1 MDVTILFYKGAA
13 EKTFHNIINVYSK
26 DDMFCMRDDEGY
38 ILKIP
43 LMHILYVKHKHGEH
57 IGSGGYINKKPKTS
71 ESEGGTSL

>member
-26 DDMFCMRDDEGY
+26 DDMFCMRDNEGY

-43 LMHILYVKHKHGEH
+43 LMHMLYVKHKHGKH
-57 IGSGGYINKKPKTS
+57 IGSDGHINQKPKTP
-71 ESEGGTSL
+71 EGGTSL

>member
-26 DDMFCMRDDEGY
+26 DDMFCMRDNEGY

-43 LMHILYVKHKHGEH
+43 LMHILYVKHKHGKH
-57 IGSGGYINKKPKTS
+57 IGSDGHINQKPKAS
-71 ESEGGTSL
+71 EES

>member
-26 DDMFCMRDDEGY
+26 DDMFCLRDNEGY

-43 LMHILYVKHKHGEH
+43 LMHILYVKHKHGKH
-57 IGSGGYINKKPKTS
+57 IGSDGKKKKKPKA
-71 ESEGGTSL
+71 SEGGTSL

>member
-26 DDMFCMRDDEGY
+26 DDMLCLRDDKNN

-43 LMHILYVKHKHGEH
+43 LMHILYVKHKHGKH
-57 IGSGGYINKKPKTS
+57 IGAGGDI
-71 ESEGGTSL
+71 

>member
-26 DDMFCMRDDEGY
+26 DDMLCLRDDQDN

-43 LMHILYVKHKHGEH
+43 LMHVLYVKHKHGSH
-57 IGSGGYINKKPKTS
+57 IGAGGNI
-71 ESEGGTSL
+71 